1 MREQGIEDKTVRH
14 LERLSE
20 ALGSGVKSQ
29 VKQLI
34 NSLSGAEIGDLLES
48 LPLPKRLVVWE
59 LVDTDLDGE
68 GDVCDNGGLCGPFYQ
83 HLPQYAFDLNVMREL
98 ELTLVGDER
107 EAYCHAICA
116 CASAMQRAS
125 AYWKLVQ

>member
-1 MREQGIEDKTVRH
+1 MMRHWKLLAGLSDSEITAGQELTTKICKH
-14 LERLSE
+14 LGWTLTAVYKDRARAWTS
-20 ALGSGVKSQ
+20 
-29 VKQLI
+29 
-34 NSLSGAEIGDLLES
+34 
-48 LPLPKRLVVWE
+48 P
-59 LVDTDLDGE
+59 E